1 MLINIRMI
9 QPHIKIDKISE
20 TVLLPGDPDRI
31 DKILAFL
38 KNNKE
43 IQYNREYRI
52 SSGFYDGIK
61 IALLSTGMG
70 CPAAAIAVEELA
82 NVGAKNLIRIGT
94 CGGLL
99 KEMQPGDIIIPDSAF
114 CGDGTSK
121 EYGYGEKIIQADKKV
136 VNTLIECAKKSGVR
150 YFVGTNRT
158 HDAFYEPLE
167 NFIALEGKGL
177 ISSEMEC
184 SAVFLV
190 SKLRKLSAGAIL
202 VVNTPEPPEEV
213 KKNPDMI
220 YTLIDKTKVDEGMK
234 NAIKIALNAAKLL
247 ESKGFS

>member
-1 MLINIRMI
+1 MI
-9 QPHIKIDKISE
+9 QPHIKIDKILP
-20 TVLLPGDPDRI
+20 TVLLPGDPGRI
-31 DKILAFL
+31 DKILVNL
-38 KNNKE
+38 KNSKE

-52 SSGFYDGIK
+52 SSGFYEGIE
-61 IALLSTGMG
+61 IAVLSTGMG
-70 CPAAAIAVEELA
+70 CPAAAIAIEELA

-99 KEMQPGDIIIPDSAF
+99 KEMQPGDIIIPDSSF
-114 CGDGTSK
+114 CADGTSR
-121 EYGYGEKIIQADKKV
+121 EYGFDNKIIQADKKV
-136 VNTLIECAKKSGVR
+136 VSALVESAKKFGVR

-158 HDAFYEPLE
+158 HDAFYEPIE
-167 NFIALEGKGL
+167 NFIALAGKGL

-190 SKLRKLSAGAIL
+190 SKIRNLSAGAIL

-213 KKNPDMI
+213 KKNPEMI
-220 YTLIDKTKVDEGMK
+220 FTLVDKTRVDEGMK